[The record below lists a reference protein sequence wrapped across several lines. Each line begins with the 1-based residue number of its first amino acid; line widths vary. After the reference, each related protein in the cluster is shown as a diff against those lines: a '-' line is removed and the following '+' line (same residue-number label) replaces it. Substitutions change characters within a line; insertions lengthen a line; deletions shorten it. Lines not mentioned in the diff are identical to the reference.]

1 MRQLNRTIIMSTTMI
16 TITMINGAG

>member
-1 MRQLNRTIIMSTTMI
+1 MCQINRTIIMSTTMI